1 MSQFVSILLLMSES
15 WHHMSQSEK
24 ILCQFKFEVT
34 TLTHF
39 EEEKTAL
46 FTAKAWSCELLI
58 GENLSSGL
66 PHVGNLLFILQIH
79 FLSIIVHDA
88 VLNLHYFYI
97 HALHYSNVIFCG
109 LSLFYYS

>member
-34 TLTHF
+34 TSTHF
-39 EEEKTAL
+39 EKKETAL

-79 FLSIIVHDA
+79 IYL
-88 VLNLHYFYI
+88 
-97 HALHYSNVIFCG
+97 
-109 LSLFYYS
+109 